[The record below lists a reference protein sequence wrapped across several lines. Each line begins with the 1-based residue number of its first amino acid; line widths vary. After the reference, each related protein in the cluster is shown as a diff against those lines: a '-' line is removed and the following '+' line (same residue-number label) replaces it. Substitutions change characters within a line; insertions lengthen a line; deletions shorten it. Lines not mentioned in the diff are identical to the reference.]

1 MCNLSSSLKQ
11 QAECRAVQNQTNC
24 KGKWSNPET
33 WAEKEEVRV
42 FCHFFQSKIHSP

>member
-11 QAECRAVQNQTNC
+11 QAESWTVQNQANC

-33 WAEKEEVRV
+33 WAEKEEVYIFV
-42 FCHFFQSKIHSP
+42 SF